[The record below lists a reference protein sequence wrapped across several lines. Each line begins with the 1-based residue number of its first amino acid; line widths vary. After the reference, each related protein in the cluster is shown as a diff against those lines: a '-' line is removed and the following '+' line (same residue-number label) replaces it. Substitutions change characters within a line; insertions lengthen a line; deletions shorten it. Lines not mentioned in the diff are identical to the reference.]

1 MLESVTTPD
10 CQGLAR
16 KITAAAG
23 NRSEDG
29 FYRQPGR
36 TRSRAARGGA
46 VLDRPGEA
54 ELPLHGE
61 MERETLAENGM
72 ETGPAWRIE
81 HVSPRMC
88 CGLDVKRTCS
98 TPPATAEGAHPCRRR
113 CVRNGGFG
121 GNCAPVRMLTGTRTR
136 ARRSCTEAG
145 SWTAGPGKRTAAAPG
160 RARGVTDR
168 PRRKGRGDNVTHGNS
183 ADCLS
188 QTGDGVSV
196 LGEGKGERWPRGQ
209 DRPVLCCFVCVA
221 KTTLRFERLFTFPLH
236 RCLFARECAH
246 VRVYAL
252 RERYFAF
259 ICLFV

>member
-98 TPPATAEGAHPCRRR
+98 TPPAAAERRTPSDSSLRPPRGALGERR
-113 CVRNGGFG
+113 
-121 GNCAPVRMLTGTRTR
+121 PVRMLTGTCTHAGRTG
-136 ARRSCTEAG
+136 TEVG
-145 SWTAGPGKRTAAAPG
+145 PWTAGPGEADHG
-160 RARGVTDR
+160 RSRSGT
-168 PRRKGRGDNVTHGNS
+168 GRHGPP
-183 ADCLS
+183 
-188 QTGDGVSV
+188 TPE
-196 LGEGKGERWPRGQ
+196 GEG
-209 DRPVLCCFVCVA
+209 
-221 KTTLRFERLFTFPLH
+221 
-236 RCLFARECAH
+236 
-246 VRVYAL
+246 
-252 RERYFAF
+252 
-259 ICLFV
+259 